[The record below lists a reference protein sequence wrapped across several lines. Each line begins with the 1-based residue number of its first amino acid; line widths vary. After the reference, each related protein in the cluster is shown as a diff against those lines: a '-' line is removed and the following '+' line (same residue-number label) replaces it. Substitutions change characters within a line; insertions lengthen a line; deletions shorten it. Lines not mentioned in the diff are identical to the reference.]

1 MQAVRDFPR
10 QEIVHHTMPLDPVLA
25 AKRVRHDPHAHMRR
39 LAGNMPFVPDMLAA
53 FVDHFDL
60 LRRQG
65 SGKRITNSFDGVH
78 KITRLPILYAVSQD
92 RKKSKDRPLPC
103 FAATGHT
110 YRAMKFDSPLFDKI
124 RVKPEK
130 DRSRKSDTPVCEWP
144 GCKKPGGH
152 RAPKGRGNEKT
163 YWNYCL
169 QHVREYNHKYNYFEG
184 MSNDDIAS
192 HQKDALTGHRPTW
205 KMNARTA
212 RTAEQRRTDG

>member
-1 MQAVRDFPR
+1 
-10 QEIVHHTMPLDPVLA
+10 
-25 AKRVRHDPHAHMRR
+25 
-39 LAGNMPFVPDMLAA
+39 
-53 FVDHFDL
+53 
-60 LRRQG
+60 
-65 SGKRITNSFDGVH
+65 
-78 KITRLPILYAVSQD
+78 
-92 RKKSKDRPLPC
+92 
-103 FAATGHT
+103 
-110 YRAMKFDSPLFDKI
+110 MKFDSPLFDKI

-212 RTAEQRRTDG
+212 RTAEQRRTDGSPMAGRPSFADPFNLFAEEAARAAGATEQRTVRNVERKALGTLGLEVTATSAEIKARFKELVKRHHPDANQGDKSTEDILREIIQAYNYLKSAGFC